1 MGPLAVKLGVKGS
14 IVRERQA
21 CIFAAGWEYR
31 GGRRKKAVRHGRIIR
46 SACAEVKRGEEE
58 REGGISEKER
68 GGEVK
73 KLDSVFDRGA
83 EL

>member
-1 MGPLAVKLGVKGS
+1 M
-14 IVRERQA
+14 
-21 CIFAAGWEYR
+21 
-31 GGRRKKAVRHGRIIR
+31 IR

-58 REGGISEKER
+58 REGGASEKER

-73 KLDSVFDRGA
+73 KLDGVFDGGA